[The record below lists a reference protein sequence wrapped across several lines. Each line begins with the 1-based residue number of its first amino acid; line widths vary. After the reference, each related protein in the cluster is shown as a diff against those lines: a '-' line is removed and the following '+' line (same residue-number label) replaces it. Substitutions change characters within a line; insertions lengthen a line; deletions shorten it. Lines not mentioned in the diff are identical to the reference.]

1 MCYDFTGSQISNSI
15 HHYLVGNVDS
25 RVLPTHFQRVRCC
38 LVDISKELLAP
49 HFDTIVDAKQ
59 ESDIRSPYTP
69 CKTVG
74 ERRSPVNQELTVPR
88 STEDSRPRYDE
99 TGTRTALM
107 KQKTL
112 QEMFCADA
120 GHLKKTTVLHIDHMN
135 DYKKYTKLLQKWAM
149 QLDVQGC
156 ILFPEDARPRP
167 RHVFVV
173 MDAEHSSVHEFLR
186 RLRTENVDV
195 TIRGTPCKE
204 RQSNVVAEM
213 ETTPRE
219 NEHGPGL
226 HILNLMATR
235 NPLSHLPQGYDWLL
249 QNRLHDGPAVV
260 KHMRDYM
267 NMLQEQK
274 KASKRMRVD

>member
-1 MCYDFTGSQISNSI
+1 MTVFFALFLQEKCGTISQTPAGMRTSRTDRTFATISSLWPCGNDTCKGWWDTLIIHKGRCSTVCYDFTGSQISNSI

-173 MDAEHSSVHEFLR
+173 MDAE
-186 RLRTENVDV
+186 
-195 TIRGTPCKE
+195 
-204 RQSNVVAEM
+204 
-213 ETTPRE
+213 
-219 NEHGPGL
+219 
-226 HILNLMATR
+226 
-235 NPLSHLPQGYDWLL
+235 L
-249 QNRLHDGPAVV
+249 QCP
-260 KHMRDYM
+260 
-267 NMLQEQK
+267 
-274 KASKRMRVD
+274 